1 MKVDLHMHSTAS
13 DGRLSPGTVMKQA
26 HRAGLSMVSLT
37 DHDTVAGWEEART
50 RATELGL
57 GLVTGCEISTREH
70 GREVHL
76 LAYGFDISDDTLL
89 RFLARQQE
97 RRNERALTFI
107 ERFKK
112 AGLVPSDVQL
122 PEAPEGRS
130 WTRPHLGAVLVEH
143 GAVSD
148 MNEAFARYLLPGCA
162 LFVEKPMPGGREVME
177 VVHGAGGRVFLA
189 HPGHHVPHAVVLSLV
204 RQGLDGLEVVHP
216 SHDIM
221 LRRYYRDMADR
232 FGLLKSGGS
241 DFHGRTNRGEPPLGE
256 TWLEPDAAL
265 LDALRTH

>member
-1 MKVDLHMHSTAS
+1 MKADLHMHSTAS
-13 DGRLSPGTVMKQA
+13 DGRLSPRKVMTQA
-26 HRAGLSMVSLT
+26 HRAGLSLVSLT
-37 DHDTVAGWEEART
+37 DHDTIAGWEEASTTAR
-50 RATELGL
+50 ELGL
-57 GLVTGCEISTREH
+57 TLVSGTEISTREH

-76 LAYGFDISDDTLL
+76 LAYGFDVTDTNLL
-89 RFLARQQE
+89 AFLSRQQE
-97 RRNERALTFI
+97 RRNERALAFLD
-107 ERFKK
+107 RFRK
-112 AGLVPSDVQL
+112 AGLLPADVEL
-122 PEAPEGRS
+122 PAAPEGRS
-130 WTRPHLGAVLVEH
+130 WARPHLGAVLVEH

-148 MNEAFARYLLPGCA
+148 MNEAFARYLSPGCA

-189 HPGHHVPHAVVLSLV
+189 HPGHHVPHAIVLSLV

-216 SHDIM
+216 SHDSM

-241 DFHGRTNRGEPPLGE
+241 DYHGRSNRGEPPLGE
-256 TWLEPDAAL
+256 TWLTPDAPL